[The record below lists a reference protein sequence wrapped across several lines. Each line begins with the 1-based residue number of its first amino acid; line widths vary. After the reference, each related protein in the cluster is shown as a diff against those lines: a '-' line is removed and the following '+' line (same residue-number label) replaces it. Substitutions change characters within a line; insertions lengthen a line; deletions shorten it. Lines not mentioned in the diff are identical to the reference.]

1 MKSMKQ
7 TTPKG
12 KEKVARTNLL
22 RASSELKGVPVK
34 GYDFNEGV
42 DYEKLLDSFASTGF
56 QATAFSDAV
65 DVIQTIRKENVPL
78 FVGFTSNMVSSG
90 VRESIRYLFEHNQIA
105 LGVCTA
111 GAIEEDIIKCLGDF
125 YIGDF
130 RASGT
135 DLRKQGINRI
145 GNLFAPNN
153 RYVAFEAWFQPL
165 LDELYATSVKT
176 GIPLSPSDI
185 VWAMGKNINDP
196 RSICY
201 WAWKHQIRLFC
212 PALTD
217 GALGDNVYFSMFKHP
232 KLVIDIAKDT
242 QRLNDATIGLGKLG
256 LLILGAGV
264 VKHALLNAAMLRNG
278 AEYAVYINTSQEFDG
293 SDAGALPEEALSWGK
308 LKPGKHVKVFGDA
321 TILFPLLMA
330 QTFAKK

>member
-1 MKSMKQ
+1 MKREQ
-7 TTPKG
+7 T
-12 KEKVARTNLL
+12 ARKNLL
-22 RASSELKGVPVK
+22 RASAELGGTPVK
-34 GYDFNEGV
+34 GYEFNGGI
-42 DYEKLLDSFASTGF
+42 DYEKLLDSFATTGF
-56 QATAFSDAV
+56 QATALSDAV
-65 DVIQTIRKENVPL
+65 EVVQRMRGEKASV

-90 VRESIRYLFEHNQIA
+90 VRESIRYLFEHQHVT

-130 RASGT
+130 RASGK
-135 DLRKQGINRI
+135 DLRAKGINRI
-145 GNLFAPNN
+145 GNIFAPNN

-165 LDELYATSVKT
+165 LDALYAESVQT

-185 VWAMGKNINDP
+185 VWAMGKKINDK

-242 QRLNDATIGLGKLG
+242 QRLNDATIGLQKLG

-278 AEYAVYINTSQEFDG
+278 AEYAVYINTAQEFDG
-293 SDAGALPEEALSWGK
+293 SDAGALPEEAISWGK
-308 LKPGKHVKVFGDA
+308 LKQGKHVKVFGDA
-321 TILFPLLMA
+321 TLLFPLVMA
-330 QTFAKK
+330 RTFARK